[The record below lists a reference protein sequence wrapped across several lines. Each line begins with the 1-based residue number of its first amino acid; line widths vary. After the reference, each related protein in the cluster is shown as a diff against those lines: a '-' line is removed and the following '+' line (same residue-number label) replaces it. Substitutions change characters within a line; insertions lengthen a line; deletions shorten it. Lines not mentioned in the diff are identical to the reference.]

1 MRKLAL
7 LFTGIMARRRLV
19 VLLLA
24 GGATATTT
32 TAGCV
37 LPPPPRD
44 GIYGTVVD
52 KRVDR

>member
-24 GGATATTT
+24 GCGTATTT

>member
-7 LFTGIMARRRLV
+7 VFTGIMARRRLV
-19 VLLLA
+19 VLLA
-24 GGATATTT
+24 GCGTATTT

-44 GIYGTVVD
+44 GMYGTVVD